1 MFLDPPGGWFGWKFV
16 HPDRSEFYYSHYPR
30 FPGFRETEL
39 ADMGLFQ
46 LLCTF
51 LHVVV
56 FTTINK
62 TYLICPNE
70 YEAKCVGWEHY
81 VNLKIWQ
88 NAHIKAKLLFEYL
101 HMYSVHTHTASV
113 VSADY
118 IIINAHFL
126 GHAALL

>member
-1 MFLDPPGGWFGWKFV
+1 MFWTHRVSGLGENLFTLIV
-16 HPDRSEFYYSHYPR
+16 ANSTTVTHPR

-70 YEAKCVGWEHY
+70 YEAKCVG
-81 VNLKIWQ
+81 
-88 NAHIKAKLLFEYL
+88 
-101 HMYSVHTHTASV
+101 
-113 VSADY
+113 
-118 IIINAHFL
+118 
-126 GHAALL
+126 